1 MSSLTYTRFELLRVV
16 RNRQNFLFSLVF
28 PLVMYFLLATPNRG
42 SNDFL
47 KSAGIDAAQYYMVG
61 LLAFGA
67 MIAVVSC
74 GARIAA
80 ERQVGWNRQLRLSP
94 LSARSYLRTK
104 VVAGYATAALSI
116 ALLYV
121 CGIALGVRMPIGD
134 WLEMTGLV
142 LIALIPFAGLGIAM
156 GHLINSDAAG
166 PAMGGGISLFA
177 FLGGTW
183 FPITGNGAFAQFCQ
197 ALPSYWLVQAGHV
210 GLGAHDPWPAK
221 AWLVV
226 AAWSLACFAFA
237 GWAYRRDTK
246 RA

>member
-1 MSSLTYTRFELLRVV
+1 MSSFTYTRFELLRVV
-16 RNRQNFLFSLVF
+16 RNRQNFLFSLAF

-47 KSAGIDAAQYYMVG
+47 ESAGIDAAQYYMVG
-61 LLAFGA
+61 LLAFGT

-104 VVAGYATAALSI
+104 VITGYATAALSI
-116 ALLYV
+116 ALLYL

-142 LIALIPFAGLGIAM
+142 LIALIPFAALGVAM

-183 FPITGNGAFAQFCQ
+183 FPITGSGLFAQLCRL
-197 ALPSYWLVQAGHV
+197 LPSYWLVQAGHV
-210 GLGAHDPWPAK
+210 GLGAHNPWPAE
-221 AWLVV
+221 AWIVV
-226 AAWSLACFAFA
+226 AAWSLAGFAFA